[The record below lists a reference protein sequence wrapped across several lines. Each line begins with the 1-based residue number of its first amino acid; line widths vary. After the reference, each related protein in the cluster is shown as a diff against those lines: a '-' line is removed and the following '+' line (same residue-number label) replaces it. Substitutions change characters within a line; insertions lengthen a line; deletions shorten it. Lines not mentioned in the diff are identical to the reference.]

1 MERQLQ
7 ITLPEDTLQLIDQL
21 LETDRSSEQ
30 NRSHLIDKAIKFYI
44 TQKQQEH
51 LKQQL
56 QEGAVCRAER
66 DLNLARDWFAI
77 EEEV

>member
-1 MERQLQ
+1 MEQKLQ

-21 LETDRSSEQ
+21 LENDNPSEQ
-30 NRSHLIDKAIKFYI
+30 KRSHLIDKAIKFYF

-56 QEGAVCRAER
+56 QEGAVRRAER